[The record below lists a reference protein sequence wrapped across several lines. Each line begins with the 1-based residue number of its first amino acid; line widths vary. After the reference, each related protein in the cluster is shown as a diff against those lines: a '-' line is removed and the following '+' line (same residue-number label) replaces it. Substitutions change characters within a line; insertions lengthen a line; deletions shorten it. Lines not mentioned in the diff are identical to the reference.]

1 LIGHQKNGAANAAVG
16 CPNFLGDRLTIEAE
30 YRFACYM
37 ANNEQEFKAASP
49 SSVQNGEHN
58 IIVCEP
64 SDPNSSDSRNM
75 RRMSLTDSTKSAKV
89 RYRNSASLSPSLN
102 RRRMSP
108 SSPNL
113 NNIPGASLLS
123 SKEITRIAPYT
134 SNSFDMLDT
143 IGNMDSS
150 DSPPPVPGKTISTP
164 PIVGKKKRK
173 HKSNKSTQFTPPQ
186 SPVSTQRR
194 TSLNTFVQDVT
205 DENGQ
210 PLTTNG
216 QGKRVENYNSQHMR
230 SNPPKY
236 RKSLIA
242 RAADDSNDTSNLARA
257 ENKENCSPSVT
268 SEKSKGNEGKAGHS
282 EDTFK
287 GNPNQKPVEEEPK
300 DQPSN
305 KPSFSIWDYLK
316 DELTASD
323 FDSAQD
329 LKRERITNLLG
340 VPGAVEKVS
349 LKSSY
354 GHCFLANH

>member
-1 LIGHQKNGAANAAVG
+1 MIGHRKNGAANAAVG
-16 CPNFLGDRLTIEAE
+16 CPNLLGDQLAIEAE

-49 SSVQNGEHN
+49 SSVQNDEHS

-75 RRMSLTDSTKSAKV
+75 RRMSLTDTTKSAKV

-123 SKEITRIAPYT
+123 PKEITRIAPYT

-143 IGNMDSS
+143 IGNMGSS
-150 DSPPPVPGKTISTP
+150 DSPPPVPGKTASTP

-194 TSLNTFVQDVT
+194 RSLNTFVQDVT
-205 DENGQ
+205 DENRQ
-210 PLTTNG
+210 PLTANG
-216 QGKRVENYNSQHMR
+216 QGKRVENYTSQHMR

-242 RAADDSNDTSNLARA
+242 RAADDSNDTSNLTRA
-257 ENKENCSPSVT
+257 ENKENRSPSVT
-268 SEKSKGNEGKAGHS
+268 SENGKAGHS
-282 EDTFK
+282 EDTSK
-287 GNPNQKPVEEEPK
+287 ENPNQKPVEEEPK
-300 DQPSN
+300 DQSSN

-349 LKSSY
+349 LKSMY

>member
-1 LIGHQKNGAANAAVG
+1 
-16 CPNFLGDRLTIEAE
+16 
-30 YRFACYM
+30 
-37 ANNEQEFKAASP
+37 
-49 SSVQNGEHN
+49 
-58 IIVCEP
+58 
-64 SDPNSSDSRNM
+64 
-75 RRMSLTDSTKSAKV
+75 
-89 RYRNSASLSPSLN
+89 
-102 RRRMSP
+102 
-108 SSPNL
+108 
-113 NNIPGASLLS
+113 
-123 SKEITRIAPYT
+123 
-134 SNSFDMLDT
+134 
-143 IGNMDSS
+143 
-150 DSPPPVPGKTISTP
+150 
-164 PIVGKKKRK
+164 
-173 HKSNKSTQFTPPQ
+173 
-186 SPVSTQRR
+186 
-194 TSLNTFVQDVT
+194 VQDVT